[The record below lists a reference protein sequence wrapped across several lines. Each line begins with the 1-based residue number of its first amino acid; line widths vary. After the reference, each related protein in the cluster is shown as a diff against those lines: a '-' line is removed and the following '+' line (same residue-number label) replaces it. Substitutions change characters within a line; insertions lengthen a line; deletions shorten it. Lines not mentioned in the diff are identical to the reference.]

1 MALEPDRRTTL
12 SGLTEPEAKEFN
24 RLFVLSFVVFVS
36 IAVVAHVLAWLWR
49 PWGGS
54 YHTAMLDNMHVASLA
69 VMHLHPVV
77 VHAAGPLLAM
87 VG

>member
-24 RLFVLSFVVFVS
+24 RLFVLSFVVFVAV
-36 IAVVAHVLAWLWR
+36 AVVAHLLAWMWR

-54 YHTAMLDNMHVASLA
+54 YHTAMAGSTHLA
-69 VMHLHPVV
+69 AVTVHLHPVAL
-77 VHAAGPLLAM
+77 HAAGSLLAM
-87 VG
+87 LG

>member
-24 RLFVLSFVVFVS
+24 RLFVLSFIVFVA
-36 IAVVAHVLAWLWR
+36 IAVVAHILAWLWR

-54 YHTAMLDNMHVASLA
+54 YNTSMLDNVHVASLTA
-69 VMHLHPVV
+69 VHLHPAIM
-77 VHAAGPLLAM
+77 HAAAPLLAM
-87 VG
+87 LG